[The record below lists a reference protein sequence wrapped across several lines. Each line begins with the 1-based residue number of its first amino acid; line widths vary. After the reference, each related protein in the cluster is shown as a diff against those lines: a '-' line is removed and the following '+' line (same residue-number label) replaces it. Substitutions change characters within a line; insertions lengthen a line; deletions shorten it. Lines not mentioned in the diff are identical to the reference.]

1 MRMQVRS
8 GLLAAVILLAG
19 CAANNQ
25 PAPAPVVLTQEARDQ
40 LQQVRDS
47 YNAGRYGDVIRQVA
61 TSDVLHQSTSE
72 VRIEALK
79 LQSFSYCLTDY
90 RQLCEDGFRRILAID
105 PSFTLAPSEAG
116 HPQWGPVFRQAKG
129 SQNG

>member
-25 PAPAPVVLTQEARDQ
+25 TAPAPVVLTQEARDQ
-40 LQQVRDS
+40 MQQVRDA

-61 TSDVLHQSTSE
+61 TSDVLHQSTTE
-72 VRIEALK
+72 VRIDRLLERLTEATEREL
-79 LQSFSYCLTDY
+79 SP
-90 RQLCEDGFRRILAID
+90 I
-105 PSFTLAPSEAG
+105 
-116 HPQWGPVFRQAKG
+116 
-129 SQNG
+129 